1 MKRIIFKKLE
11 IHNFKGVQNLVIEFN
26 PTLTNILGANHTGK
40 TTTADAIYWVLFG
53 KSSDGLTVFGID
65 PKDDENHTI
74 HHLDNSVKLTIEA
87 DGREIALEKVRT
99 ETWSKVKGHDE
110 EELTGHTT
118 DCYIDGNKYTIK
130 DYTAEIGRI
139 CPESIFRTITNP
151 AYFPSL
157 KAEDQRALLVSMV
170 GEKSLEEVAGDND
183 DFKAVLEKLN
193 GEDIKTFRQHL
204 SYQMKELKKN
214 IDGIPSRISENQD
227 IVHQLKEKGTD
238 FEFTR
243 KRIEEID
250 KGIANYDEQL
260 ADKTAI
266 INQNFDKRLE
276 QRNKL
281 NDLKAKR
288 ATIEEQVNRKNAK
301 AKENHD
307 NEVEECKKQVDSLI
321 RKIANTQQ
329 EIDDYSESLQR
340 AEQKIK
346 DFRERWQEVE
356 DEEFSWDETQENC
369 PTCGQRLPEG
379 DIEKLKSEAEERFNT
394 QHEKKQDNLDKEA
407 LKVKKAKTDAEALV
421 KDARERKSDLGSQLK
436 TAKEQYEGAKDVTVE
451 TEDAEE
457 REDWKELTKQIND
470 MESDLKQDNTKQ
482 PANGGEELDEEAK
495 ARQESKQITGKKAE
509 LMKKRDALRDELA
522 QEGEIKQREQRIEDL
537 EKQMKQLN
545 QQLTELE
552 KEDASAEG
560 LQFAS
565 IQDLQN
571 RVNEHFK
578 MVRFQMFETKLNG
591 NVTPTCVMTMHGVPY
606 PDLSNSEKI
615 NAGIDLINAM
625 SRHNDTYAPITVDNA
640 ESVNDVLPSESQQIL
655 LIVSRDPQLTVVA

>member
-1 MKRIIFKKLE
+1 MKIIFKKLE
-11 IHNFKGVQNLVIEFN
+11 VHNFKGVQDLTIEFN
-26 PTLTNILGANHTGK
+26 PTLTNVLGANHTGK
-40 TTTADAIYWVLFG
+40 TTTADAIHWVLFG

-65 PKDDENHTI
+65 PKDDENNTI

-87 DGREIALEKVRT
+87 DGREMTLEKVRK

-118 DCYIDGNKYTIK
+118 DCYIDGNKYTVK

-170 GEKSLEEVAGDND
+170 GERSLEEVAADND

-227 IVHQLKEKGTD
+227 IVHQLKEKGTNFD
-238 FEFTR
+238 FTR

-266 INQNFDKRLE
+266 INQNYDKRLQ
-276 QRNKL
+276 QRKAL
-281 NDLKAKR
+281 NELKAKQ
-288 ATIEEQVNRKNAK
+288 AAIEEEVDRKNSK
-301 AKENHD
+301 AKEDHD
-307 NEVEECKKQVDSLI
+307 KEADECKKQVDSLT
-321 RKIANTQQ
+321 RKIANAQQ

-356 DEEFSWDETQENC
+356 DEEFKWDETQEIC

-379 DIEKLKSEAEERFNT
+379 NIEELKAKAEERFNT
-394 QHEKKQDNLDKEA
+394 QHEKKQDDLDKEA
-407 LKVKKAKTDAEALV
+407 PKVKKAKTDAEALL
-421 KDARERKSDLGSQLK
+421 KDAKERKRDLEDKLK
-436 TAKEQYEGAKDVTVE
+436 TAKEQYEGAKDTTVE
-451 TEDAEE
+451 TENVTE
-457 REDWKELTKQIND
+457 RDDWNDLAAQIREKEDE
-470 MESDLKQDNTKQ
+470 LKQKE
-482 PANGGEELDEEAK
+482 PATNEEGNDLDEEAK
-495 ARQESKQITGKKAE
+495 ARQESKQITDKKAE

-522 QEGEIKQREQRIEDL
+522 QENEIKQREKRIEDL
-537 EKQMKQLN
+537 ERQMKQLN